1 MIEAVHL
8 SKSFG
13 SFQAVRDISL
23 TVKEGEL
30 VALLGP
36 NGAGKTTTVRML
48 AAILRPSSGQARIGG
63 YDSVEDAAHVRHI
76 VGLLTEFPGLYLRM
90 KPVEYLQFFGELQ
103 GVSRADC
110 RRRSEQL
117 LKRFDLW
124 PARDK
129 RLDAYSKGMK
139 QKIALLRAMIHEPQ
153 VLYLDE
159 PTTAMDPHSARTVRD
174 AINELRAARRTVLLT
189 THNLAEA
196 EALADRIVIIFG
208 GQIIAQGTRAELTRE
223 LLGDPVWEV
232 QVGTRA
238 AGLAPV
244 IRQFAPIVAEG
255 DDWLRF
261 RTTDAA
267 RVNPQIIDALAVR
280 GVPVVKL
287 YDLPRSLEDVYL
299 SIVGELHAER
309 GTWSGTPPIEVAEEH
324 VEVAS

>member
-13 SFQAVRDISL
+13 TFQAVQDISL
-23 TVKEGEL
+23 NVKEGEL

-48 AAILRPSSGQARIGG
+48 AAILRPSTGHARIGG
-63 YDSVEDAAHVRHI
+63 YDIVEDAARVRHI

-110 RRRSEQL
+110 RQRSEQL

-174 AINELRAARRTVLLT
+174 AIGELRAARRTVLLT

-196 EALADRIVIIFG
+196 EDLADRIVIIFG

-223 LLGDPVWEV
+223 LLGDPIWEV

-238 AGLAPV
+238 AGLAAV
-244 IRQFAPIVAEG
+244 ISAFAPVVAEG
-255 DDWLRF
+255 TDWLRF

-267 RVNPQIIDALAVR
+267 RVNPQIMRALAECH
-280 GVPVVKL
+280 VPVIKL
-287 YDLPRSLEDVYL
+287 NDLPRSLEDVYL
-299 SIVGELHAER
+299 RIVGELHAER
-309 GTWSGTPPIEVAEEH
+309 GTWSGTVANKAEDV